1 MQIEIWL
8 YHRLVKRKILHLD
21 PLDTLDFEK
30 KVVRLSKHQSGRL
43 ESGVTFAKFITRLRD
58 KAVDKYPNIRAY
70 FQMDP
75 AVNGLENTVRR
86 EVKAFNW
93 AAIGRE
99 L

>member
-1 MQIEIWL
+1 
-8 YHRLVKRKILHLD
+8 VA
-21 PLDTLDFEK
+21 
-30 KVVRLSKHQSGRL
+30 RLSKHQAGRQ

-58 KAVDKYPNIRAY
+58 KAVDKYPYIRPY

-75 AVNGLENTVRR
+75 AVNGLENTVRS
-86 EVKAFNW
+86 EVKALNS